1 MRNQIQQNRKG
12 KKKVLPTLQMFCKL
26 LRKGIAEHIHLEGMS
41 FPSVAR
47 ELLNPANPSAR
58 SSM

>member
-1 MRNQIQQNRKG
+1 MKNQIQQNREG
-12 KKKVLPTLQMFCKL
+12 KKKHCLPLQIFCKL
-26 LRKGIAEHIHLEGMS
+26 LRKGMAEHFHSKGMS